1 MPQNARIFPGMPFP
15 VSSLNSLRRIHSA
28 DAGAACRPGAA
39 LFFSAVF

>member
-1 MPQNARIFPGMPFP
+1 MGGFFSALSFP
-15 VSSLNSLRRIHSA
+15 VSSFNSLSGIHSA